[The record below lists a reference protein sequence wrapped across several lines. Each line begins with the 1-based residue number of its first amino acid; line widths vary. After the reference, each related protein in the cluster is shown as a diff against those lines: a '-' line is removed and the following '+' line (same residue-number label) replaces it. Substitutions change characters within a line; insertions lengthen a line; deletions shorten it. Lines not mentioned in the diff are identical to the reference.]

1 GVGVNR
7 GHVFAGEIGT
17 PFRATYT
24 VMGDTVNL
32 AARLMAAASASE
44 VYASPSVLD
53 RARTRFETTALEP
66 FAVKGKS
73 EPVHA
78 FAVGV
83 ELGARTEV
91 VTDSLPFSGR
101 EAELAALQDLLQ
113 PRPSEVPQVVFVM
126 GETGIGKTRLV
137 AEAVAGLDDVQR
149 VDVRAEPYATAT
161 PYRAVRD
168 PMRELLGVERADASA
183 LTERLG
189 AIAPELVAFAPLVAD
204 VIGVDMLSTPE
215 VDALDPHFRRDRLA
229 EVVFGLVERVVDRP
243 LVWIVDDA

>member
-32 AARLMAAASASE
+32 AARLMAAASAGE

-78 FAVGV
+78 FAVGA
-83 ELGARTEV
+83 EIGARTDV
-91 VTDSLPFSGR
+91 VTDTLPFAGR
-101 EAELAALQDLLQ
+101 DAELAALRDLLQ
-113 PRPSEVPQVVFVM
+113 PRPSDAPQVVFVI
-126 GETGIGKTRLV
+126 GDTGIGKTRLV
-137 AEAVAGLDDVQR
+137 TD
-149 VDVRAEPYATAT
+149 
-161 PYRAVRD
+161 
-168 PMRELLGVERADASA
+168 
-183 LTERLG
+183 
-189 AIAPELVAFAPLVAD
+189 
-204 VIGVDMLSTPE
+204 
-215 VDALDPHFRRDRLA
+215 
-229 EVVFGLVERVVDRP
+229 
-243 LVWIVDDA
+243 